1 MCVKVTREATM
12 GLLDPHVAL
21 SVANE
26 LNSALAS
33 QLTDRLREGRA
44 PQVRHSSLEHLFP
57 LVHISI

>member
-1 MCVKVTREATM
+1 M

-26 LNSALAS
+26 LNSALAC

-44 PQVRHSSLEHLFP
+44 PQV
-57 LVHISI
+57 